1 MAKNSFADKPQ
12 SEKFIEK
19 ARELGADENEGAF
32 DEKLRKIASAPKH
45 KSDCAV
51 YNAPAE
57 KPGRCT
63 CGATDGR

>member
-1 MAKNSFADKPQ
+1 MTKLHNQTKQ
-12 SEKFIEK
+12 SQKFIEK
-19 ARELGADENEGAF
+19 ARELESDESEAAF
-32 DEKLRKIASAPKH
+32 EDRLRKIATAPKH